1 MSENYGIEYSEE
13 AAADVRSL
21 RAFDR
26 KQLLDAIELHLTV
39 RPKEVSRSRIKLMDQ
54 PFWSQF
60 RLRVGDFRVY
70 YDVDD
75 ERETVYVLR
84 VLEKGTKQTLEEAS

>member
-1 MSENYGIEYSEE
+1 MPLEIQYSTE
-13 AAADVRSL
+13 AAEDISAL

-26 KQLLDAIELHLTV
+26 SKIRSAISEHLAQDPT
-39 RPKEVSRSRIKLMDQ
+39 RVSQSRIKEMRQ

-75 ERETVYVLR
+75 EAQSVRIVRVLR
-84 VLEKGTKQTLEEAS
+84 KGSGMTPENLS